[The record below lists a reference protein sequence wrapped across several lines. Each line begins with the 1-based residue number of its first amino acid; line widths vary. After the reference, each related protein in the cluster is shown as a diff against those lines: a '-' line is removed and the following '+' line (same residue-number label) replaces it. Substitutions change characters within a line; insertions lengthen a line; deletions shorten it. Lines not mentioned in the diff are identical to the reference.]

1 MNRVKREAKTRRY
14 VNTPN
19 GRVDLRSGKT
29 LSTDEWFEE
38 LNRCNPLDRHATRRR
53 AFQEPDTPLDGL
65 IIFKADRLYHLLNQS
80 GLAVEALTMEAVEID
95 DMRRVLSSP
104 RAFLISDIPPS
115 SRVALHPAPP
125 EPQRKLVYRLT
136 RVDWA
141 PNDTWTGRKRLPCQT
156 PVTAAQHLHQL
167 PLTEVDRPVE
177 SI

>member
-1 MNRVKREAKTRRY
+1 MNRVKREVETRRY

-29 LSTDEWFEE
+29 VPKEEWFEV
-38 LNRCNPLDRHATRRR
+38 LNRCNPLDRHATRRA
-53 AFQEPDTPLDGL
+53 AFHEPKTPLDGL
-65 IIFKADRLYHLLNQS
+65 IIFKEDRLYHLLNRS
-80 GLAVEALTMEAVEID
+80 GRAVEALTMEAVEID

-104 RAFLISDIPPS
+104 RAFQISDIPLES
-115 SRVALHPAPP
+115 YVALHPAPP

-141 PNDTWTGRKRLPCQT
+141 SNDTWTERKRLSCQT

-167 PLTEVDRPVE
+167 PLNEVGRPVE